1 MSNPVSTLGTIEILR
16 RGMEGPAVETLQN
29 QLIEFGYM
37 TEAQKSTGAGR
48 FGPNTEKAVKNF
60 QRDNLVDAN
69 GTRDLATKSLIDQL
83 KAGVRLESQGG
94 VVLPMQKRLVKTGD
108 LKPEE
113 LTEEEAK
120 FGRLTQE
127 ALQDFQTDNH
137 LDPTGELSPETYRF
151 LYKVRLFETAGP
163 GAVDV
168 ILPESGEGFRT
179 FLREP
184 GGATQFG
191 TLEGITALVDLA
203 RAWNQR
209 HPEVAVQYGHISRE
223 GGGPFFS
230 TVNPGT
236 LAHQTH
242 RDGRTV
248 DIRPIRTDNQM
259 RGADVRQDGYDQ
271 ARTKE
276 LVLLIRERHPG
287 VDIIFN
293 DSTFVSAG
301 LTRRFD
307 GHFDHLHVR
316 LPKSG

>member
-1 MSNPVSTLGTIEILR
+1 MSNPVTSLDVLS
-16 RGMEGPAVETLQN
+16 RGMEGPAVEALQN
-29 QLIEFGYM
+29 KLIEFGYM
-37 TEAQKSTGAGR
+37 TEAQKSTGVGR
-48 FGPNTEKAVKNF
+48 FGPNTEKAVKSF
-60 QRDNLVDAN
+60 QSDNLIDVN
-69 GTRDLATKSLIDQL
+69 GTRDLPVQSLFDQL
-83 KAGVRLESQGG
+83 TAGVKFESEGG

-108 LKPEE
+108 LKPEQ

-137 LDPTGELSPETYRF
+137 LDPTGELSAETYRF
-151 LYKVRLFETAGP
+151 LYKVRLLETAGP
-163 GAVDV
+163 GAIDV

-191 TLEGITALVDLA
+191 TLEGITAFIDLA
-203 RAWNQR
+203 RAWFQK
-209 HPEVAVQYGHISRE
+209 HPEVPLQYGHISRE
-223 GGGPFFS
+223 GGIPFFS

-236 LAHQTH
+236 LAHETH

-248 DIRPIRTDNQM
+248 DIRPIRKDNAMQP
-259 RGADVRQDGYDQ
+259 ADVRDEQTYDR

-276 LVLLIRERHPG
+276 LILLIRERHPG
-287 VDIIFN
+287 VDIINN
-293 DSTFVSAG
+293 DQTFLDAH
-301 LTRRFD
+301 LTRRFK

-316 LPKSG
+316 LPK